1 MKFII
6 VSGMSGAGKS
16 SVLKFLEDDGY
27 FCVDNLPPALLP
39 KFAEICSNPESAL
52 SQVAIGVDIRGLK
65 YFDELYKELDLLK
78 DSKFDFQIFFLESS
92 DEVLVKRF
100 KETRRKHPLIEKDER
115 LIDCI
120 KREREALK
128 RLREFS
134 DNIIDTSNLLTRDLK
149 DFIYKLTNGANYNNL
164 TVTVL
169 SFGFKYGIPQD
180 ADLVFDVRFIPNPY
194 YKVEMRPYTG
204 NDKLIR
210 DYVMDFDVSKQFLE
224 KLSDMLEFLI
234 PNYVKEG
241 KNNLIIAIGCTGGK
255 HRSVTL
261 ANELYKKLLDSQS
274 SVYFEHRDIYK
285 DGLRGKWHLVPK

>member
-6 VSGMSGAGKS
+6 VTGMSGAGKS

-27 FCVDNLPPALLP
+27 FCVDNLPPSLLP
-39 KFAEICSNPESAL
+39 KFAEICKNPESNL
-52 SQVAIGVDIRGLK
+52 SQVAIGVDIRGLQ
-65 YFDELYKELDLLK
+65 YFDELYKELDVLK
-78 DSKFDFQIFFLESS
+78 DSNFDFQILFLESGN
-92 DEVLVKRF
+92 EVLVKRF
-100 KETRRKHPLIEKDER
+100 KETRRKHPLLEKDER

-120 KREREALK
+120 KKEREALK
-128 RLREFS
+128 RLREVS

-149 DFIYKLTNGANYNNL
+149 DFIYKLTNGVNYNNL

-194 YKVEMRPYTG
+194 YKVEMRPFTG

-210 DYVMDFDVSKQFLE
+210 DYVMDFEVSKQFLQR
-224 KLSDMLEFLI
+224 LSSMLEFLI

-261 ANELYKKLLDSQS
+261 ANELYEKLLESQS

-285 DGLRGKWHLVPK
+285 DGLRGK